1 MGLLRFHDGASF
13 KTPKGL
19 WVWWQAAYRRPK
31 AVWVRNNSAW
41 ESINI
46 SQPSAATFTAS
57 VSGTTVTVIWD
68 VSNASSV
75 RLALPDGQ
83 LVNVGL
89 KGSQTWDSQPG
100 GTPSFQLLM
109 VGLDTS
115 LVATATVR
123 ATVPTMKAPTLLA
136 GSMSATGS
144 TKLTWTPVAL
154 ARGYT
159 LRSSSGL
166 VYELPLVK
174 AGTLAPYTDYTV
186 SQGFNTKNTW
196 TVRGDFFKTDPITG
210 ARVDPVYFGPESN
223 SVELIRYK
231 ERVPDGDYYFP
242 ATAVFTYQ
250 EGEPVG
256 GEPSKWLTSTSLLYI
271 GDGGVTD
278 KGGVKTTF
286 FYYGADPVSVKNG
299 SLGTAGIKLSKLINN
314 TITRGSLQFT
324 RATGVGASGKLP
336 IRMLAHNY
344 SAKLASAPSPDSEYY
359 KPFNSSVTFAPGGKD
374 WINMPIPWIDSMRK
388 TAAGS
393 VDGISPIRGFAMGG
407 LPTNYMAGSRISGQG
422 LLRVTVKF

>member
-13 KTPKGL
+13 KTPKSL
-19 WVWWQAAYRRPK
+19 WVWWQSAYRRPK

-57 VSGTTVTVIWD
+57 VSQTTVTVVWD

-83 LVNVGL
+83 LVNVSL
-89 KGSQTWDSQPG
+89 KGSYTWASEPG

-115 LVATATVR
+115 LVATSTVR
-123 ATVPTMKAPTLLA
+123 AIVPAMKAPTLLA
-136 GSMSATGS
+136 GPMNTTGS

-174 AGTLAPYTDYTV
+174 PVTFTPYTDYTV

-210 ARVDPVYFGPESN
+210 ARVDPLYFGPESN
-223 SVELIRYK
+223 GVVLARPK

-242 ATAVFTYQ
+242 ATSAFTWQ
-250 EGEPVG
+250 EGEPIG
-256 GEPSKWLTSTSLLYI
+256 GEPSKWFSSTSLLYI
-271 GDGGVTD
+271 GDGGVAD
-278 KGGVKTTF
+278 KGGVKTTYF
-286 FYYGADPVSVKNG
+286 FYGADPVSVKNG
-299 SLGTAGIKLSKLINN
+299 TLGTAGIKLSKLINN

-324 RATGVGASGKLP
+324 RATGVGSSGKLP
-336 IRMLAHNY
+336 VRMQAHAMTAKPASSPQELAGQSYN
-344 SAKLASAPSPDSEYY
+344 
-359 KPFNSSVTFAPGGKD
+359 PFNSSVTFAPGGKD
-374 WINMPIPWIDSMRK
+374 WINLPISWVDAMRNDI
-388 TAAGS
+388 T
-393 VDGISPIRGFAMGG
+393 DGLNPQVRGFAMGG
-407 LPTNYMAGSRISGQG
+407 LPTNYMAGSRIAGQG